1 MKKKKS
7 FSQEPDLCNNRTFVC
22 IIWVFLLNTSG
33 FNKENL
39 NLKEFTELGQA
50 ISVLNSFCIVSSLL
64 LRFSNQ
70 SCIEERT

>member
-1 MKKKKS
+1 M
-7 FSQEPDLCNNRTFVC
+7 C

-39 NLKEFTELGQA
+39 NLKEVTELGQA
-50 ISVLNSFCIVSSLL
+50 ISVLNSLCIVSSLL